1 MYKRILVPLDG
12 SASSEEVFPHI
23 RPLVQAFDAEVILLQ
38 VILAPTEEFAVRTS
52 ALSPPQAIRRIQI
65 KTRTYLKSLCSKLEK
80 EGIRASYLIRE
91 GGIPEEILEVAQ
103 FMQADM
109 IAMSTYGR
117 SQTHLFL
124 LGSVAYQVVRHSP
137 LPVLLIRSKV

>member
-1 MYKRILVPLDG
+1 
-12 SASSEEVFPHI
+12 
-23 RPLVQAFDAEVILLQ
+23 
-38 VILAPTEEFAVRTS
+38 
-52 ALSPPQAIRRIQI
+52 
-65 KTRTYLKSLCSKLEK
+65 
-80 EGIRASYLIRE
+80 LIRE
-91 GGIPEEILEVAQ
+91 GGIPEEILEVAA